1 MNEELNARLSRRY
14 LALDIHKHYSVVAG
28 VNFEGQVVVE
38 PARIEHADLEG
49 WLKKHIQ
56 PTDYAVI
63 ESTTN
68 AWHIYDLLEPLAEK
82 VLVANPIKVKQIAQA
97 RVKTDIRDTLILA
110 RLLAANMVPVI
121 WIPPAHVRNLRYLL
135 SQRRHLVGMHT
146 ATVNRM
152 HSVAHR
158 HHLNHPR
165 GKRFNEKNSKWQRD
179 NALSDSEKF
188 QLELDMNTKKHLAE
202 QAEKITEKLRGMSH
216 QKPWAG
222 SMMYLMQL
230 PGFGVITGMTVLA
243 AIGEITR
250 FETPGRLASYSGLTP
265 GLDQSGVKLRSKK
278 ITREGRRDLRWAM
291 VEVAQRAVK
300 SDPLWKHRFNE
311 LQRRMHRNQAIVVIA
326 HRLLELVWYVLSRKQ
341 PYRNFSH
348 ERIAYKYLTWSWQ
361 LSETDRNGLTRQ
373 QFTRYYLM
381 RLGIGHDLERVA
393 LNPRYPRRL
402 ASEAEVLALR
412 PELKRTE

>member
-1 MNEELNARLSRRY
+1 MNEELIARLSRRY

-38 PARIEHADLEG
+38 PVRIEHADLES

-56 PTDYAVI
+56 PTDYVVI

-68 AWHIYDLLEPLAEK
+68 AWHIYDLLVPLAEK

-121 WIPPAHVRNLRYLL
+121 WVPPAHVRNLRYLL

-158 HHLNHPR
+158 HHLSHPK
-165 GKRFNEKNSKWQRD
+165 GKRFNEKNTKWQRD
-179 NALSDSEKF
+179 NVLSESEQF

-202 QAEKITEKLRGMSH
+202 QREKITEKLRRMSH
-216 QKPWAG
+216 QKPWAE

-230 PGFGVITGMTVLA
+230 PGFGGITGMTVLA

-250 FETPGRLASYSGLTP
+250 FETPGHLASYSGLTP
-265 GLDQSGVKLRSKK
+265 GLDQSGVKLRGKK
-278 ITREGRRDLRWAM
+278 ITKEGRKDLRWAM

-300 SDPLWKHRFNE
+300 SDPFWKQRFNE
-311 LQRRMHRNQAIVVIA
+311 LQRRMHRNQAIVAIA

-361 LSETDRNGLTRQ
+361 LSSKDRDGLTRQ

-381 RLGIGHDLERVA
+381 RLEIGQDLERIA

-412 PELKRTE
+412 PELNQTE